1 MDQEKKPELAYR
13 SFSYA
18 RHKDNFKNE
27 AIYFFTK
34 ISHTID
40 RYILILRK
48 VCMFAPQNQ
57 GKVHQSF
64 GIVHLS
70 LNLINDFIKNKDGAQ
85 VVRALDSYPP
95 IGGRG
100 FNLRI

>member
-40 RYILILRK
+40 RCILILRK

-57 GKVHQSF
+57 GKLHQAI
-64 GIVHLS
+64 GIALLVLEF
-70 LNLINDFIKNKDGAQ
+70 LKNGAVAQ